1 MTAEKNHQTEGE
13 GPELEAQA
21 VLFFEALQQAPAA
34 GVKQVDLAYG
44 GVELGI
50 ALPPLGEGDRGIVY
64 PLRSCSVAMPEA
76 GHHTLCVKVAKQQPI
91 CRERLLEEAMT
102 TAFFLSENVRVPRIY
117 HMDPLGRF
125 CVKEFVAGESI
136 TSLYLRFGELSVK
149 SQQLI
154 LEGLERFI
162 TRLLELFVKRPD
174 CKVSISP
181 NNIYV
186 LSEAGKF
193 ADPAQFVL
201 IDPGTTLKKN
211 YADYSFSSYWNEVLP
226 DRIRKYQR
234 TGYLQWLVPQQV
246 TQSERDEA
254 REFEI
259 FRGLKPA
266 EIFLLLKAARTL
278 EFEPEEVI
286 LREGAIGE
294 NLYLVLEGEVEAR
307 RGSYSRPGSWNA
319 RIGRGSI
326 LGEIAFL
333 LHVPRSMT
341 VVAVTPCKLIEIDQD
356 LFNELLEANLT
367 APYRLIRNISLILAE
382 RLLHLTLKH
391 EKLLEA
397 DGKDVP
403 GAPPHA

>member
-1 MTAEKNHQTEGE
+1 LSDEKNPGGDWSAPQ
-13 GPELEAQA
+13 LEAEA
-21 VLFFEALQQAPAA
+21 VLFFEALQQAAAA
-34 GVKQVDLAYG
+34 GRSRVDLTYG
-44 GVELGI
+44 GVELAIG
-50 ALPPLGEGDRGIVY
+50 LPPLGEGDRGIVY
-64 PLRSCSVAMPEA
+64 PLRASPPAAPAA
-76 GHHTLCVKVAKQQPI
+76 GGTLCVKVAKQQPI

-102 TAFFLSENVRVPRIY
+102 TAYFLAEGVAVPRI
-117 HMDPLGRF
+117 HAMDPLGRF
-125 CVKEFVAGESI
+125 CVKEFVAGESV
-136 TSLYLRFGELSVK
+136 TSLYLRFNDLSVK

-162 TRLLELFVKRPD
+162 TRLLELFAKRPD

-186 LSEAGKF
+186 LSEGGKF
-193 ADPAQFVL
+193 TDPAQFVL

-211 YADYSFSSYWNEVLP
+211 YGDYTFGKYWNEVLP

-254 REFEI
+254 RDFEI
-259 FRGLKPA
+259 FHGLNPA
-266 EIFLLLKAARTL
+266 EIFLLLKAARTV

-294 NLYLVLEGEVEAR
+294 NLYLILEGEVEAR
-307 RGSYSRPGSWNA
+307 RGHFSRPGSWHA
-319 RIGRGSI
+319 RIGRGSV

-341 VVAVTPCKLIEIDQD
+341 VVALTPCKLIEIDQD
-356 LFNELLEANLT
+356 LFNELLAANLT
-367 APYRLIRNISLILAE
+367 APYRLIRNISVILAE
-382 RLLHLTLKH
+382 RLLNLTVKH
-391 EKLLEA
+391 EKLLGAE
-397 DGKDVP
+397 GKPPAGDAV
-403 GAPPHA
+403 GA